1 MGYYI
6 VWNFGVQVKKT
17 HNEAQILRRSHVKP
31 FIKLV
36 NYNHIMPTRYAIND
50 LDLKQI
56 VSADSIGNTDQL
68 ATSKAELKKVLE
80 QRYMNRGKNTAG
92 ITFFYQKLRF

>member
-1 MGYYI
+1 M
-6 VWNFGVQVKKT
+6 KKSYS
-17 HNEAQILRRSHVKP
+17 EAQILRRSHVKP

-56 VSADSIGNTDQL
+56 VNADALGNPDQL
-68 ATSKAELKKVLE
+68 AESKGELKKVLE
-80 QRYMNRGKNTAG
+80 QRYLNRGKNTAG